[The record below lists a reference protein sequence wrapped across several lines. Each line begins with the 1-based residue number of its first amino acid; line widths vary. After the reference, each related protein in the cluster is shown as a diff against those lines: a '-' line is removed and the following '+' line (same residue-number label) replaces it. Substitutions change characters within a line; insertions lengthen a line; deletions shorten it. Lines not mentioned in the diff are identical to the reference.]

1 MPNFTSEL
9 MRRAQTPLLPQ
20 IGEGWDK
27 IADLINNPDSGS
39 SNVPLQ
45 TVKGGLAGM
54 AHGLGKV
61 ATEATS
67 PIGLIALMAGSRLG
81 GAGGGRFGGG
91 GGSGIGSGGR
101 TAAEYAEAARGFMPN
116 LPPEFTPVGSEPQRM
131 TSMFMDPVEA
141 AYNRLLVR
149 GGR

>member
-1 MPNFTSEL
+1 MPNFMSEL
-9 MRRAQTPLLPQ
+9 MRRANQPLLPQ
-20 IGEGWDK
+20 IGEGWDN

-54 AHGLGKV
+54 AHGLGQV

-67 PIGLIALMAGSRLG
+67 PLGIIAMMAGAKLG
-81 GAGGGRFGGG
+81 GSSGGG
-91 GGSGIGSGGR
+91 GLSQLGK
-101 TAAEYAEAARGFMPN
+101 YAEAAKGIKPN
-116 LPPEFTPVGSEPQRM
+116 LPPEFTPVGDEPQRM
-131 TSMFMDPVEA
+131 MSMFADPVEA
-141 AYNRLLVR
+141 AYGRMLAR